1 MTRQLLTEVMSNY
14 FDESQARSPMDAVLG
29 IVMSNEKPITPTSFT
44 WERVSDPNRLMKT
57 YEFENHRSMV
67 MFVQEILSF
76 QQEFDHHAKMTVDY
90 PQVII
95 EVYTH
100 DVNDIT
106 ELDTEY
112 ARSAD
117 EIRHAVSY
125 YSETEEVDF
134 EV

>member
-1 MTRQLLTEVMSNY
+1 
-14 FDESQARSPMDAVLG
+14 
-29 IVMSNEKPITPTSFT
+29 MSNEKPITPTSFT

-57 YEFENHRSMV
+57 YEFETHRSMV

-117 EIRHAVSY
+117 EIRHDVSY

-134 EV
+134 EF